1 MNQNSSTLRNNLNYK
16 LSKAGVTSPN
26 NKNQHGIMTTD
37 LTTKWL
43 KLVHKDLK
51 TDYKEGIFKLHDKR
65 KIIYLMDKWL
75 NNLHL
80 M

>member
-1 MNQNSSTLRNNLNYK
+1 MNQNSSTLRNILNYK

-26 NKNQHGIMTTD
+26 NKNEHGIMTTD

-51 TDYKEGIFKLHDKR
+51 TGHKEGISKLHDK
-65 KIIYLMDKWL
+65 KEENYIS
-75 NNLHL
+75 HE
-80 M
+80 

>member
-1 MNQNSSTLRNNLNYK
+1 
-16 LSKAGVTSPN
+16 
-26 NKNQHGIMTTD
+26 MTTD

-75 NNLHL
+75 KNLHL